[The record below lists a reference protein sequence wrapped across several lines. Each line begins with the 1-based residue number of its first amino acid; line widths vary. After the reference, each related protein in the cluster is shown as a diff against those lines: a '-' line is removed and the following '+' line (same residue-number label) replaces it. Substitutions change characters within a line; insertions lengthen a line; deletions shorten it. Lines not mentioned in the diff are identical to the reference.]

1 MRCMGLATYVRA
13 RLEETIK
20 QLGMLA
26 DTPLGLNSA
35 ACHYSVLILSSS
47 SAVYRDGSP

>member
-1 MRCMGLATYVRA
+1 MSLATYVRA
-13 RLEETIK
+13 QLEETIK
-20 QLGMLA
+20 QMGMLA
-26 DTPLGLNSA
+26 DIPLSLNST